1 MKGHRMATQSIYD
14 LFGPGPHACGLHW
27 RALPKPA
34 LALRGVARRLTILFC
49 MLAAGIMQ
57 HPGLGYAQSY
67 PAKTVR
73 IVHGYAVGSAIDVFS
88 RPLAQRLSAALG
100 QQFVVDARP
109 GATGT
114 IGSEIVARSPP
125 DGYTLLAAPSSALGS
140 TPHLQ
145 KLSYDTLR
153 DFAPIAQI
161 DEFYSVFVVHPA
173 VPARNCA
180 ELIALAKSKPGYLTF
195 GSTGVGSGF
204 HLNVENF
211 AMLAGIKMLHVPYR
225 GGGSAAIAD
234 LIAGRVDMMQ
244 DNLAVVKPQIDAGRL
259 RAIGVTGRRRLAAL
273 PDVPTISESG
283 LPGYESVGWHGWLAP
298 AGTSREIVTQLNAA
312 MRKILASADIKALWN
327 SQGVEVA
334 DTTPEQFA
342 ARIRQDYDKYGR
354 LIRSLGLGIQR

>member
-1 MKGHRMATQSIYD
+1 MKSQDGRT
-14 LFGPGPHACGLHW
+14 
-27 RALPKPA
+27 RA
-34 LALRGVARRLTILFC
+34 LALRKMRRTAALRVVCFGCGVA
-49 MLAAGIMQ
+49 LAQHAMQ
-57 HPGLGYAQSY
+57 TGAQPY

-73 IVHGYAVGSAIDVFS
+73 VVHGYAVGSAIDLFS
-88 RPLAQRLSAALG
+88 RPLAQKLSEALG
-100 QQFVVDARP
+100 AQFVIDARP

-114 IGSEIVARSPP
+114 IGSEIVARSAP
-125 DGYTLLAAPSSALGS
+125 DGYTLLAAPSSAMGS

-161 DEFYSVFVVHPA
+161 DEFYSVIVVHPA
-173 VPARNCA
+173 VPARNSA

-211 AMLAGIKMLHVPYR
+211 AMRAGIKMLHVPYR

-234 LIAGRVDMMQ
+234 LIAGRVDLMQ

-259 RAIGVTGRRRLAAL
+259 RAIGVTGPRRLAAL
-273 PDVPTISESG
+273 PNVPTISESG

-298 AGTSREIVTQLNAA
+298 AGTPREIINQLNAS
-312 MRKILASADIKALWN
+312 MRKALALPEIKSLWN
-327 SQGVEVA
+327 SQGVEVV

-342 ARIRQDYDKYGR
+342 ARMRQDYEKYGK
-354 LIRSLGLGIQR
+354 LIKSLGLGIRQ

>member
-1 MKGHRMATQSIYD
+1 MHSLTLSASVS
-14 LFGPGPHACGLHW
+14 
-27 RALPKPA
+27 
-34 LALRGVARRLTILFC
+34 RGTIWRLT
-49 MLAAGIMQ
+49 MLLLVSAAGILQ
-57 HPGLGYAQSY
+57 QPGPGYAQAY

-73 IVHGYAVGSAIDVFS
+73 VVHGYAVGSAIDVFS
-88 RPLAQRLSAALG
+88 RPLAQKLSEALG

-114 IGSEIVARSPP
+114 IGSEIVARSAP

-161 DEFYSVFVVHPA
+161 NEFYSVFVVHPA
-173 VPARNCA
+173 VPARNAA

-259 RAIGVTGRRRLAAL
+259 RAIAVTGRRRLAAL

-283 LPGYESVGWHGWLAP
+283 LPGYESVGWHSWLAP

-312 MRKILASADIKALWN
+312 IRKALASAEIKALWN
-327 SQGVEVA
+327 SQGVEVV

-342 ARIRQDYDKYGR
+342 ARIRQDYDKYGK
-354 LIRSLGLGIQR
+354 LIKSLGLGMQR

>member
-1 MKGHRMATQSIYD
+1 MTTTKSIYE
-14 LFGPGPHACGLHW
+14 LFGPRSRASGSRGCG
-27 RALPKPA
+27 LPKPVP
-34 LALRGVARRLTILFC
+34 ALRGAAWRLAFLLPV
-49 MLAAGIMQ
+49 LAAGILQ
-57 HPGLGYAQSY
+57 HPGAGYAQSY

-73 IVHGYAVGSAIDVFS
+73 VVHGYAVGSAIDVFS
-88 RPLAQRLSAALG
+88 RPLAQKLSEALG

-114 IGSEIVARSPP
+114 IGSEIVAKSSP

-161 DEFYSVFVVHPA
+161 NEFYSVFVVHPA
-173 VPARNCA
+173 VPARNSA
-180 ELIALAKSKPGYLTF
+180 ELIALAKAKPGYLTF

-259 RAIGVTGRRRLAAL
+259 RAIGVTGPRRLAAL
-273 PDVPTISESG
+273 PDVPTIAESG

-298 AGTSREIVTQLNAA
+298 AGTPREIVTQLNAA
-312 MRKILASADIKALWN
+312 IRKILASAEIKALWN

-334 DTTPEQFA
+334 NTTPEQFA
-342 ARIRQDYDKYGR
+342 ARIRQDYDKYGK
-354 LIRSLGLGIQR
+354 LIKSLGLGIQR